1 MATVSHPVMGDVDAA
16 TAVGWAPGVSAGAER
31 VDPPPAGGLG
41 RADRDERRG
50 ATLARDEQAFA
61 GVFDEEHDRAM
72 RLACLLAGDRDL
84 AEDAVAEAF
93 VRTFERWRAGKI
105 DRVGPYLRQA
115 VVNQIKNQRRSL
127 ARRRRHEE
135 RKRADDR
142 GQPPTAERVAAR
154 ETVEALLERLPYRQ
168 RAAIVLR
175 YYEELSEAE
184 TAEALGCRCGTV
196 KSLVSRGMDA
206 LRAHLTADELERADV
221 AGGS

>member
-1 MATVSHPVMGDVDAA
+1 MGDVDA
-16 TAVGWAPGVSAGAER
+16 TTVVGWAPSGSAGSAGTEWI
-31 VDPPPAGGLG
+31 DLPPAGG
-41 RADRDERRG
+41 AAATDRDEG
-50 ATLARDEQAFA
+50 MSGTLARDEQVFA
-61 GVFDEEHDRAM
+61 SVFHEEHDRAM
-72 RLACLLAGDRDL
+72 RLAGLLAGDRDL

-142 GQPPTAERVAAR
+142 GQPPTAEHVAVR

-184 TAEALGCRCGTV
+184 TAEALGCRPGTV

-206 LRAHLTADELERADV
+206 LRSHLSADELERADIQ
-221 AGGS
+221 GGS